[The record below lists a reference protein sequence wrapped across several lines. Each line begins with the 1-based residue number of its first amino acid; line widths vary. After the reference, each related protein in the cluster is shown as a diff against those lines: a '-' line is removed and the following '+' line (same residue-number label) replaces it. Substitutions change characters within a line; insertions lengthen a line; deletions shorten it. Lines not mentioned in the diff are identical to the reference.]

1 MDKLF
6 KSKAGAILRNSH
18 KLAQLYVIFRIN
30 YKFTIYNRF
39 E

>member
-1 MDKLF
+1 MNKLLKF
-6 KSKAGAILRNSH
+6 KAIKVLRNNH

-30 YKFTIYNRF
+30 YKFTIYERF

>member
-1 MDKLF
+1 MNKLLKF
-6 KSKAGAILRNSH
+6 KAGEVLRNNQ
-18 KLAQLYVIFRIN
+18 KLAQLYVRFRNN